1 MTYAVIILALVVVV
15 LCYALY
21 YQVKAGHSQAGE
33 QETLLADYQ
42 RRVDEQ
48 QKLLE
53 DYRSLEKNFENVG
66 QGYEQAL
73 ELYDKI
79 EENSRK
85 LEESNARLVQQNSEL
100 VDAKAKM
107 EEAARAGKDFY
118 RQIAQDIMQE
128 ADKAGAASASRIPL
142 FVNKMLDFNDMDSD
156 SPIERLDQV
165 QADKIAQQAVA
176 ESGID
181 QSKYFEFNMKMTDHV
196 ATPLKTNAKQ
206 VAHALALVFENARK
220 FTTDGSVTLAINAD
234 AAQSKLSFAVEDTGM
249 GIPAEEAEHI
259 FEPYVKLN
267 KYFDG
272 QGLGLTFARSI
283 ARRLGGDLV
292 LDTTFEGK
300 GSRFVLTLPM

>member
-1 MTYAVIILALVVVV
+1 MTIAVIILSLVVLV

-21 YQVKAGHSQAGE
+21 HQVKAGHSQAGE

-85 LEESNARLVQQNSEL
+85 LEESNARLAQQNQQL
-100 VDAKAKM
+100 LDAKAKT
-107 EEAARAGKDFY
+107 EELAGIGKDFF
-118 RQIAQDIMQE
+118 RQVAQDITQE
-128 ADKAGAASASRIPL
+128 IDRVGAASVGRIPL
-142 FVNKMLDFNDMDSD
+142 FVNKILDFNDLDNNA
-156 SPIERLDQV
+156 PIERLGQV
-165 QADKIAQQAVA
+165 QADQIAKQAIA

-181 QSKYFEFNMKMTDHV
+181 QSKYFDFNMKLTNDGS
-196 ATPLKTNAKQ
+196 TPLKTNAKQ

-220 FTTDGSVTLAINAD
+220 FTTDGSVTLAIEAD
-234 AAQSKLSFAVEDTGM
+234 VAQSKLTFAVEDTGM

-259 FEPYVKLN
+259 FEPFVKLN